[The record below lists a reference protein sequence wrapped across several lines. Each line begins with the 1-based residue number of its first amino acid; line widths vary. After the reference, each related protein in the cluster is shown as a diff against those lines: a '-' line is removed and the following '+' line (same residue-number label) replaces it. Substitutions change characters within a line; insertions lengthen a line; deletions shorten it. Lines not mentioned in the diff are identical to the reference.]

1 MKLESIVKVNS
12 HKVHIIL
19 ILYDGLLKFIAKILI
34 KSMRD
39 LLIKKLYYSISEVSK
54 ITDIEQYVLRYWES
68 EFEQLTPQK
77 NRAGNRIYT
86 NKDIRLI
93 LYIKELLREKKY
105 TIEGAKKILE
115 DYEQEKKPVIE
126 VKEKKAQIE
135 SDIIVEVEKNNP
147 SLKEDLEEIKDFLK
161 HLLTKL

>member
-1 MKLESIVKVNS
+1 MGTYQIGDVERLLQVKA
-12 HKVHIIL
+12 H
-19 ILYDGLLKFIAKILI
+19 
-34 KSMRD
+34 
-39 LLIKKLYYSISEVSK
+39 
-54 ITDIEQYVLRYWES
+54 VLRYWET

-115 DYEQEKKPVIE
+115 DYEQEKKPLADI
-126 VKEKKAQIE
+126 KTKK
-135 SDIIVEVEKNNP
+135 VEPETNLASAEDKNDS
-147 SLKEDLEEIKDFLK
+147 SLKADLEEIKEFLK
-161 HLLTKL
+161 YLLTKL

>member
-1 MKLESIVKVNS
+1 
-12 HKVHIIL
+12 L
-19 ILYDGLLKFIAKILI
+19 IFYQGLLNFIPEILI

-39 LLIKKLYYSISEVSK
+39 LSIKKLYYSISEVSK
-54 ITDIEQYVLRYWES
+54 ITDIEQYVLRYWET

-115 DYEQEKKPVIE
+115 DYEQEKKPIVEI
-126 VKEKKAQIE
+126 KEKKIQTEIPV
-135 SDIIVEVEKNNP
+135 SVEVEKNNS

-161 HLLTKL
+161 HLLSKL